1 MTYAM
6 LVQHSRTGDSSRYS
20 SRSLGLTSTS
30 PVTRAYSAQTADSVS
45 AEHERAWDTAFAS
58 DAFSAM
64 VAKARAEIAAGD
76 TEPSDRN
83 HF

>member
-1 MTYAM
+1 
-6 LVQHSRTGDSSRYS
+6 
-20 SRSLGLTSTS
+20 
-30 PVTRAYSAQTADSVS
+30 VS